1 MPKTKASQTY
11 ANISL
16 ALSWLAHYWCS
27 LRRSYIA
34 ALYAT
39 LASAALSLKCAHHTH
54 YAECMHDWNA
64 IFGHMGGLH
73 KRVIWWAGGVQGLL
87 LYWKLQSNQD
97 FKQRRN
103 GGFIKIRTFPR
114 CNSSFLKGSFSRV
127 FLHFFSFLCP
137 CPCLFEYLW
146 LCLMKGSCPDV
157 RCCTHRTPTKISNL
171 RLSLSCYIYTLRQIA
186 WHCMIQYFMHWHC
199 RSDPEW
205 LMWHWNDWKF
215 VYIAEMQSFW

>member
-97 FKQRRN
+97 FKQGRN

-114 CNSSFLKGSFSRV
+114 CKSSFLKGSFSRV
-127 FLHFFSFLCP
+127 FLHFFVFVFLSIFDFASWKV
-137 CPCLFEYLW
+137 LAQMSDAVLTEHQQKYQTSGYLSPVIYIRFV
-146 LCLMKGSCPDV
+146 K
-157 RCCTHRTPTKISNL
+157 L
-171 RLSLSCYIYTLRQIA
+171 RGIA
-186 WHCMIQYFMHWHC
+186 WYSISCIDTVEVIL
-199 RSDPEW
+199 SDWCDTGTTEN
-205 LMWHWNDWKF
+205 LC
-215 VYIAEMQSFW
+215 I

>member
-1 MPKTKASQTY
+1 MP
-11 ANISL
+11 L
-16 ALSWLAHYWCS
+16 WP
-27 LRRSYIA
+27 
-34 ALYAT
+34 
-39 LASAALSLKCAHHTH
+39 SAALSLKCAHHTH

-64 IFGHMGGLH
+64 IFGHMGGFNPLGCT
-73 KRVIWWAGGVQGLL
+73 KGWSGEMEGCRVCYSTESFKATKTSNKEEMAVLL
-87 LYWKLQSNQD
+87 RYGRFLAAILASSKVHFPEFS
-97 FKQRRN
+97 
-103 GGFIKIRTFPR
+103 FI
-114 CNSSFLKGSFSRV
+114 
-127 FLHFFSFLCP
+127 SFLCLCP
-137 CPCLFEYLW
+137 CLCLFEYLW

>member
-127 FLHFFSFLCP
+127 FLHF
-137 CPCLFEYLW
+137 
-146 LCLMKGSCPDV
+146 
-157 RCCTHRTPTKISNL
+157 IS
-171 RLSLSCYIYTLRQIA
+171 LSLSLSLSFWVSLTLPHERFLPRCQMLYSQNTNKNINPQVISLLLYIYASSNCVALHDTVFHALTL
-186 WHCMIQYFMHWHC
+186 
-199 RSDPEW
+199 
-205 LMWHWNDWKF
+205 
-215 VYIAEMQSFW
+215 